1 MAKYRVHVNDPLDEE
16 ATKLLMGKEEL
27 EVTSEHL
34 DKEKLMEIIPNVDVL
49 VVRSATKVTAD
60 IIEAGKNLKIIAR
73 AGIGLDNID
82 LQKAKEKGVKVLN
95 TPGASAPS
103 VAELTIGL
111 MLACARHIARA
122 TISLKE
128 GKWEKK
134 VLKGKELLGK
144 TLGLIGFGNI
154 GREVAKR
161 ALGFKMKV
169 IAYDPARPETNLPV
183 EYVDLDTLLK
193 ESDIISLHVPLSES
207 TKHIINKESIAKMKD
222 GVIIINTSRGGTIDE
237 EALYEALVNGKV
249 YAAGLD
255 VFEVEPPNDEIRKKL
270 LNLDNVVATP
280 HIGASTVE
288 GQKRVGKEI
297 VEKIFK
303 ELGI

>member
-16 ATKLLMGKEEL
+16 ATKLLMEKEEL

-34 DKEKLMEIIPNVDVL
+34 EKEELLKVIPDVDVL
-49 VVRSATKVTAD
+49 VVRSATKVTSD

-82 LQKAKEKGVKVLN
+82 VQKAKEKGIKILN

-103 VAELTIGL
+103 VAELAIGL

-134 VLKGKELLGK
+134 ILKGKELLGK

-154 GREVAKR
+154 GQEVARR
-161 ALGFKMKV
+161 ALGFGMRV
-169 IAYDPARPETNLPV
+169 IVYDPARPETDLPV
-183 EYVDLDTLLK
+183 EYVDLDTLLR
-193 ESDIISLHVPLSES
+193 ESDFISLHVPLNES
-207 TKHIINKESIAKMKD
+207 TKHMINKEAISKMKD
-222 GVIIINTSRGGTIDE
+222 GVIIVNTSRGGTIDE
-237 EALYEALVNGKV
+237 EALYEALVSGKV

-255 VFEVEPPNDEIRKKL
+255 VFEVEPPSDELRRKL
-270 LNLDNVVATP
+270 LSLDNVVATP
-280 HIGASTVE
+280 HIGASTAE
-288 GQKRVGKEI
+288 AQKRVGKEL
-297 VEKIFK
+297 VEKIFR

>member
-1 MAKYRVHVNDPLDEE
+1 MAKYKVHVNDPLDEG
-16 ATKLLMGKEEL
+16 ATKLLMEKEEL
-27 EVTSEHL
+27 EVTSKHL
-34 DKEKLMEIIPNVDVL
+34 EKEELLRAIPEIDVL

-60 IIEAGKNLKIIAR
+60 VIEAGKNLKIIAR

-82 LQKAKEKGVKVLN
+82 IQKAKERGIKILN

-103 VAELTIGL
+103 VAELAIGL

-128 GKWEKK
+128 SKWEKK
-134 VLKGKELLGK
+134 MLKGKELLGK

-154 GREVAKR
+154 GQEVAKR
-161 ALGFKMKV
+161 ALGFGMKI
-169 IAYDPARPETNLPV
+169 IAYDPARPRTDLPV

-193 ESDIISLHVPLSES
+193 ESDFISLHVPLTES
-207 TKHIINKESIAKMKD
+207 TKHIINKETISKMKD
-222 GVIIINTSRGGTIDE
+222 GVIIVNTSRGGTIDE
-237 EALYEALVNGKV
+237 EALYKALVSGKV

-255 VFEVEPPNDEIRKKL
+255 VFEVEPPTDELRKKL
-270 LNLDNVVATP
+270 LSLDNVVVTP
-280 HIGASTVE
+280 HIGASTAE
-288 GQKRVGKEI
+288 AQKRVGKEL

>member
-16 ATKLLMGKEEL
+16 ATKLLMEKEEL

-34 DKEKLMEIIPNVDVL
+34 EKEELLKTISEVDVL
-49 VVRSATKVTAD
+49 VVRSATKVTSD

-82 LQKAKEKGVKVLN
+82 VQKAKEKGIKILN

-103 VAELTIGL
+103 VAELAIGL
-111 MLACARHIARA
+111 MLACARHIAKA

-134 VLKGKELLGK
+134 ILKGKELLGK

-154 GREVAKR
+154 GQEVARR
-161 ALGFKMKV
+161 ALGFGMRV
-169 IAYDPARPETNLPV
+169 IAYDPARPKTDLPV

-193 ESDIISLHVPLSES
+193 ESDFISLHVPLIES
-207 TKHIINKESIAKMKD
+207 TKHMINKDTISKMKD
-222 GVIIINTSRGGTIDE
+222 GVIIVNTSRGGTIDE
-237 EALYEALVNGKV
+237 EALYEALVSGKV

-255 VFEVEPPNDEIRKKL
+255 VFEVEPPSDELRRKL
-270 LNLDNVVATP
+270 LSLDNVVATP
-280 HIGASTVE
+280 HIGASTAE
-288 GQKRVGKEI
+288 AQKRVGKEL
-297 VEKIFK
+297 VEKIFR

>member
-16 ATKLLMGKEEL
+16 ATKLLMEKEEL
-27 EVTSEHL
+27 TVTSRHL
-34 DKEKLMEIIPNVDVL
+34 EKEELLKTISEVDVL
-49 VVRSATKVTAD
+49 VVRSATKVTSD

-82 LQKAKEKGVKVLN
+82 VQKAKEKGIKILN

-103 VAELTIGL
+103 VAELAIGL
-111 MLACARHIARA
+111 MLACARHIAKA

-134 VLKGKELLGK
+134 ILKGKELLGK

-154 GREVAKR
+154 GQEVARR
-161 ALGFKMKV
+161 ALGFGMRV
-169 IAYDPARPETNLPV
+169 IAYDPARPKTDLPV

-193 ESDIISLHVPLSES
+193 ESDFISLHVPLIES
-207 TKHIINKESIAKMKD
+207 TKHMINKDTISKMKD
-222 GVIIINTSRGGTIDE
+222 GVIIVNTSRGGTIDE
-237 EALYEALVNGKV
+237 EALYEALVSGKV

-255 VFEVEPPNDEIRKKL
+255 VFEVEPPSDELRRKL
-270 LNLDNVVATP
+270 LSLDNVVATP
-280 HIGASTVE
+280 HIGASTAE
-288 GQKRVGKEI
+288 AQKRVGKEL
-297 VEKIFK
+297 VEKIFR

>member
-16 ATKLLMGKEEL
+16 ATKLLMEKEEL
-27 EVTSEHL
+27 TVTSRHL
-34 DKEKLMEIIPNVDVL
+34 EKEELLKTISEVDVL
-49 VVRSATKVTAD
+49 VVRSATKVTSD

-82 LQKAKEKGVKVLN
+82 VQKAKEKGIKILN

-103 VAELTIGL
+103 VAELAIGL

-134 VLKGKELLGK
+134 ILKGKELLGK

-154 GREVAKR
+154 GQEVARR
-161 ALGFKMKV
+161 ALGFGMRV
-169 IAYDPARPETNLPV
+169 IVYDPARPETDLPV
-183 EYVDLDTLLK
+183 EYVDLDTLLR
-193 ESDIISLHVPLSES
+193 ESDFISLHVPLNES
-207 TKHIINKESIAKMKD
+207 TKHMINKEAISKMKD
-222 GVIIINTSRGGTIDE
+222 GVIIVNTSRGGTIDE
-237 EALYEALVNGKV
+237 EALYEALVSGKV

-255 VFEVEPPNDEIRKKL
+255 VFEVEPPSDELRRKL
-270 LNLDNVVATP
+270 LSLDNVVATP
-280 HIGASTVE
+280 HIGASTAE
-288 GQKRVGKEI
+288 AQKRVGKEL
-297 VEKIFK
+297 VEKIFR